1 MFCSNGHENTGDAR
15 FCRSCGQALSAD
27 PNPTMS
33 APPSSQSSPNPSVNI
48 QSLKAD
54 LIRDL
59 QAQRHASPPVNLQ
72 TVITLISGALYAL
85 AVLLLAFDA
94 ADSSNSDSPF
104 LIGFVWTAIGS
115 TVAFLLVKFL
125 SAELAPGATTALIPL
140 LALNVLFLFGNAI
153 DDGDVGL
160 PILALGL
167 VYMATWAL
175 PILRGR
181 PALLAAGLLS
191 TGFGLVV
198 LTMQSSIRRYS
209 AFDDPTDLLD
219 TVAQESSLLLL
230 IAGIVL
236 LATAW
241 RLDRKDWPS
250 LGRVFIGV
258 GIVFESVGV
267 FGVVGASGDRT
278 GASLLLAV
286 AGILLI
292 TVAVQ
297 RSRKTSLLVGGFG
310 GFAGVVAFI
319 SAITENSEGPG
330 TAIVL
335 TLLASAGFG
344 FLGIKKATSI
354 QNKIQSIGQP

>member
-1 MFCSNGHENTGDAR
+1 
-15 FCRSCGQALSAD
+15 
-27 PNPTMS
+27 
-33 APPSSQSSPNPSVNI
+33 
-48 QSLKAD
+48 
-54 LIRDL
+54 
-59 QAQRHASPPVNLQ
+59 
-72 TVITLISGALYAL
+72 
-85 AVLLLAFDA
+85 LLLAFDA
-94 ADSSNSDSPF
+94 VDSSYSDSPF

-115 TVAFLLVKFL
+115 AVAFLLVKFL

-140 LALNVLFLFGNAI
+140 LALSVLFLFGNAI

-167 VYMATWAL
+167 VYMATWSL

-209 AFDDPTDLLD
+209 AFDDPTDLFD
-219 TVAQESSLLLL
+219 TVAQESSSLLL
-230 IAGIVL
+230 IVGIVL

-241 RLDRKDWPS
+241 RLDRKNWPS

-330 TAIVL
+330 TTIVL

>member
-1 MFCSNGHENTGDAR
+1 MFCSNGHENTENAK
-15 FCRSCGQALSAD
+15 FCRSCGQALGAGA
-27 PNPTMS
+27 NPTMS
-33 APPSSQSSPNPSVNI
+33 APTSAQTNSTASVNI

-54 LIRDL
+54 LISDL
-59 QAQRHASPPVNLQ
+59 QAQRHTSPPVNLQ

-94 ADSSNSDSPF
+94 VDSSSSDSPF

-115 TVAFLLVKFL
+115 AVVFLLVKFL

-140 LALNVLFLFGNAI
+140 LALSVLFLFGNAI
-153 DDGDVGL
+153 DDGEIGL

-191 TGFGLVV
+191 TGLGFVT
-198 LTMQSSIRRYS
+198 LTMQSSIRGYS
-209 AFDDPTDLLD
+209 AFDYPTDLLD
-219 TVAQESSLLLL
+219 TVAQESSTLFL
-230 IAGIVL
+230 IVGIVL

-250 LGRVFIGV
+250 LGRIFIGV
-258 GIVFESVGV
+258 GIVFESAGV
-267 FGVVGASGDRT
+267 FGVVGSSGDRT

-319 SAITENSEGPG
+319 SAITENSDGPG